1 VEYTNIKLEIE
12 NGVATIRLNRPNAL
26 NALNS
31 ELLEE
36 LSDAISTVDTDEAVK
51 ALVVR
56 GEGRAFCS
64 GADLTFFETAFDNP
78 SQLTSYLKKFSG
90 CLFQLEEFLQLKV
103 IVPFS
108 KVPESY
114 KMSKC
119 NLLQIPYNFH
129 ISKLDPHF
137 HSLDTEILHIY
148 HLA

>member
-1 VEYTNIKLEIE
+1 MEYTNIKLEIE

-78 SQLTSYLKKFSG
+78 SQLTSY
-90 CLFQLEEFLQLKV
+90 
-103 IVPFS
+103 
-108 KVPESY
+108 
-114 KMSKC
+114 
-119 NLLQIPYNFH
+119 
-129 ISKLDPHF
+129 
-137 HSLDTEILHIY
+137 
-148 HLA
+148 